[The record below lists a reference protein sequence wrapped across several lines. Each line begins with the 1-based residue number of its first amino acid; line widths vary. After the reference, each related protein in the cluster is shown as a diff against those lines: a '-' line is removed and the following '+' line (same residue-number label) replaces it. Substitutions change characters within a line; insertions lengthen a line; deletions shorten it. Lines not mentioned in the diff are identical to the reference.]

1 MFNKIKKAFG
11 FGNDV
16 DDIIN
21 DDPEISSVNDSMSG
35 SGSRS
40 HLDATAEVNTE
51 QTTTLLFEHV
61 VAEFNKALPDFL
73 GQSVDPERQKQF
85 LMKAM
90 SEDVRVHLAALEQ
103 SVSARIDESWR
114 TEREK
119 LKNDLKQV
127 SDTAKDI
134 ETKRAE
140 LKQQQLSNE
149 RQRRALTERVHDL
162 EKRILTIEAE
172 KEQLELETKSLLNK
186 VKVSQVH
193 EKEAEELRDQIEHLQ
208 TELVRKQTSGE
219 SVDTP
224 GETAEP
230 LVTPEELERLRQVEK
245 DYNKLNEHLGEIDQK
260 MNQVE
265 ELMAR
270 KDERITHLDN
280 EVAELTKQRDC
291 AVENERT
298 ALQKLEKAIAD
309 AEKAHAEAVETVHK
323 HTEPVRAVAD
333 AADDYQTPR
342 NRKPVDLDADNDILN
357 DTDWI
362 VNPNNRSN
370 KQKKNGN
377 HRPKKTPRDDGQMSL
392 W

>member
-16 DDIIN
+16 DDIIS
-21 DDPEISSVNDSMSG
+21 DDPDITPSNERDSG
-35 SGSRS
+35 AGAQS
-40 HLDATAEVNTE
+40 HSAAGATVDTE

-73 GQSVDPERQKQF
+73 RQSVDSERQRQY

-90 SEDVRVHLAALEQ
+90 SDDVRAHLSALEQ
-103 SVSARIDESWR
+103 SVAARIDESWR

-119 LKNDLKQV
+119 LKSDLKQV
-127 SDTAKDI
+127 SDTAKEI

-162 EKRILTIEAE
+162 EKRILTLEAE

-186 VKVSQVH
+186 VKVSQVR
-193 EKEAEELRDQIEHLQ
+193 EKEADELRDQVEHLQ
-208 TELVRKQTSGE
+208 TELVRKRTSGE
-219 SVDTP
+219 NADENAETP
-224 GETAEP
+224 EP
-230 LVTPEELERLRQVEK
+230 LVTPEELERLRHVEA
-245 DYNKLNEHLGEIDQK
+245 DYNKLNEHLGEIDKK

-270 KDERITHLDN
+270 KDERIAALDN
-280 EVAELTKQRDC
+280 EVAELTKQRDS
-291 AVENERT
+291 AIESEHAT
-298 ALQKLEKAIAD
+298 SQKLEKALVD
-309 AEKAHAEAVETVHK
+309 VEKARAKASEVVQK
-323 HTEPVRAVAD
+323 HSENIQAVAD
-333 AADDYQTPR
+333 AATDYQTPG

-362 VNPNNRSN
+362 VNPNNRAN
-370 KQKKNGN
+370 TQKRNGN
-377 HRPKKTPRDDGQMSL
+377 NRSKKTPRDDGQMSL